1 MCIYAITIMHK
12 CTYILQ
18 KTKQKNRAS
27 IFDIFLVCTQQ
38 MGWFILLLA
47 LFPPKKLE
55 CSSFLSWE
63 REAKKRDPFFKI
75 CVSFK
80 ISQEEEGKSLTSIL
94 LKREPRRWTFRWR
107 LRAKSSLNWF
117 RQNYFPKFE
126 HFDWLNSEIIFDN

>member
-12 CTYILQ
+12 MYIHFAKNQ
-18 KTKQKNRAS
+18 TKKQGIYFRHIPS
-27 IFDIFLVCTQQ
+27 STQQ
-38 MGWFILLLA
+38 MGWFILLLV

-55 CSSFLSWE
+55 SSSFLSWE

-80 ISQEEEGKSLTSIL
+80 ISQEEE
-94 LKREPRRWTFRWR
+94 RESDLNFIETWTKEMDFWMER

-117 RQNYFPKFE
+117 HQNYFPKFE
-126 HFDWLNSEIIFDN
+126 HFDWLNSEISFDN